1 MGKVATGESENKCY
15 ERMTNEHMRV
25 WRESGV
31 NRAKCAHPCWQ
42 GIHERKRTQMLRVAM
57 GTFEKFEL
65 CRQLQ
70 IGRKAF

>member
-42 GIHERKRTQMLRVAM
+42 GIHETKMMRTRLLRVAM
-57 GTFEKFEL
+57 GTSRSSL
-65 CRQLQ
+65 
-70 IGRKAF
+70 